1 MTEEPKRAFISMFNR
16 NDFRKSK
23 KKKRRKSSIND
34 TAPNSKTIG
43 FLSKHTRFDED
54 EISEWYK
61 VFQGDCPEGRL
72 YKSKIIDMYS
82 MIIPKKNATVLVNHI
97 FRVFDQDDNGFID
110 FKEFMLATD
119 MTSCGSPDEQ
129 LRWAFKMYDEDG
141 SGNIEKQELQE
152 MITSLLE
159 IQGMSTDVVS
169 SKISEL
175 FSTLDLNGDGLISED
190 EFIKKCQE
198 GQIMPDKKKKIN
210 EIQKTQNKRKD
221 ETNDSMVKI
230 DDERGQLKQNDLDY
244 LCNFTRFDKTEI
256 LDWFRCFIFDCP
268 SGSLRKE
275 KVLEMYTMILPEKNA
290 QVFVNHIFR
299 VFDRDN
305 NGCID
310 FKEFMLATDMTTG
323 GTVEEKLRWAF
334 KMYDKDG
341 SGKIEHHEM
350 EEIIMT
356 LYELNGASSESG
368 REAAS
373 KLFRKIDQ
381 ECTGEVDE
389 EQFVSC
395 CSNDPRIIY
404 TISNNQSKKQ

>member
-1 MTEEPKRAFISMFNR
+1 MVMALYQKMSLSRSVKKDKSCQIKR
-16 NDFRKSK
+16 
-23 KKKRRKSSIND
+23 
-34 TAPNSKTIG
+34 
-43 FLSKHTRFDED
+43 
-54 EISEWYK
+54 
-61 VFQGDCPEGRL
+61 
-72 YKSKIIDMYS
+72 
-82 MIIPKKNATVLVNHI
+82 
-97 FRVFDQDDNGFID
+97 
-110 FKEFMLATD
+110 
-119 MTSCGSPDEQ
+119 
-129 LRWAFKMYDEDG
+129 
-141 SGNIEKQELQE
+141 
-152 MITSLLE
+152 
-159 IQGMSTDVVS
+159 
-169 SKISEL
+169 
-175 FSTLDLNGDGLISED
+175 
-190 EFIKKCQE
+190 
-198 GQIMPDKKKKIN
+198 KKIN

-341 SGKIEHHEM
+341 SGQSFFEYLHF
-350 EEIIMT
+350 
-356 LYELNGASSESG
+356 YS
-368 REAAS
+368 R
-373 KLFRKIDQ
+373 
-381 ECTGEVDE
+381 
-389 EQFVSC
+389 
-395 CSNDPRIIY
+395 CSVLGTRCSLIHL
-404 TISNNQSKKQ
+404 K